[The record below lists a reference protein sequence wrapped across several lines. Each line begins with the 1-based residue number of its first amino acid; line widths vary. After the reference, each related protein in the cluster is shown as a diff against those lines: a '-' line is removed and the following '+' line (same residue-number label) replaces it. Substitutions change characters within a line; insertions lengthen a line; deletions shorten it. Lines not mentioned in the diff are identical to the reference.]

1 MSVFFGTSPSN
12 RACYGQNCVSPK
24 KDKMRQIYQ
33 KIPEL
38 IEASQVGAYCT
49 VVETKGSTPQKP
61 GSKLLILPDLR
72 NVGTLGGGCVEAE
85 ARRQAIGLMQGGM
98 PRLLEFQLDSDYGWD
113 DGLICGGNMK
123 IFIDLPKT
131 HAEAE
136 MFERLQSLNE
146 EQVPLVCATVV
157 TSEKQ
162 GIQVGM
168 KMIFANTGERIGTL
182 GDPALETAIAAKTDE
197 VLKDNRAVLLRENET
212 AAVFLEPLQ
221 PRPTLLIAGAGHVGQ
236 ALCHLGNWLD
246 FDIVIVDDRADF
258 ASAERLPEA
267 DKIIVGDIETELR
280 NYPITPLTYVVIVT
294 RGHQHDESA
303 LHAVVESDA
312 RYIGLIGSRRKIK
325 LIFDDLLDLG
335 IPTER
340 LQRVYAPVG
349 LNINSK
355 TVPEIAVSIAS
366 QLIQIR
372 NAAENVHTFNAEPER
387 MPTVKVAGA

>member
-1 MSVFFGTSPSN
+1 
-12 RACYGQNCVSPK
+12 
-24 KDKMRQIYQ
+24 MREIYQ
-33 KIPEL
+33 KIPAL
-38 IEASQVGAYCT
+38 IESSEVGAYCT

-131 HAEAE
+131 PAEAD
-136 MFERLQSLNE
+136 MFERLQALNE
-146 EQVPLVCATVV
+146 EKVPLVCATVV

-162 GIQVGM
+162 GVEVGM
-168 KMIFANTGERIGTL
+168 KMIFATNGERIGTL
-182 GDPALETAIAAKTDE
+182 GDSVLETAVEEKFPQ
-197 VLKDNRAVLLRENET
+197 VLEDNRAVLFQENE
-212 AAVFLEPLQ
+212 AAGVFLEPLQ

-236 ALCHLGNWLD
+236 ALCHLGSWLD
-246 FDIVIVDDRADF
+246 FDIAIVDDRADF

-267 DKIIVGDIETELR
+267 DKIIIGDIATELR

-303 LHAVVESDA
+303 LHSVVESNA

-325 LIFDDLLDLG
+325 LIFDDLLEVG
-335 IPTER
+335 ISKEK

-355 TVPEIAVSIAS
+355 TVPEIAVSIIS

-372 NAAENVHTFNAEPER
+372 NAAENVHTFDAQPER

>member
-1 MSVFFGTSPSN
+1 
-12 RACYGQNCVSPK
+12 
-24 KDKMRQIYQ
+24 MREIYQ

-38 IEASQVGAYCT
+38 IESAQVGAYCT

-72 NVGTLGGGCVEAE
+72 NIGTLGGGCVEAE
-85 ARRQAIGLMQGGM
+85 ARRQAIGLMQDGV

-131 HAEAE
+131 PAEAE
-136 MFERLQSLNE
+136 MFERLQTLNAE
-146 EQVPLVCATVV
+146 KIPLVCATVV
-157 TSEKQ
+157 ASEKQ
-162 GIQVGM
+162 GVDVGM
-168 KMIFANTGERIGTL
+168 KMIFANTGEHIGTL
-182 GDPALETAIAAKTDE
+182 GDPALEAAVEQETAK
-197 VLKDNRAVLLRENET
+197 VLARNSAGLFRENET
-212 AAVFLEPLQ
+212 ASVFLEPLQ

-246 FDIVIVDDRADF
+246 FDVVIVDDRADF

-267 DKIIVGDIETELR
+267 HKIIIGDIETELR

-303 LHAVVESDA
+303 LHSVVESNA
-312 RYIGLIGSRRKIK
+312 GYIGLIGSRRKIK
-325 LIFDDLLDLG
+325 LIFDDLLEVG
-335 IPTER
+335 ISKEK
-340 LQRVYAPVG
+340 LQRVYAPIG
-349 LNINSK
+349 LDINSK

-366 QLIQIR
+366 QLVQIR
-372 NAAENVHTFNAEPER
+372 NATDTLDTFGAQPTR
-387 MPTVKVAGA
+387 MPTVKIAG

>member
-1 MSVFFGTSPSN
+1 
-12 RACYGQNCVSPK
+12 
-24 KDKMRQIYQ
+24 MREIYQ

-38 IEASQVGAYCT
+38 IESDQVGAYCT

-61 GSKLLILPDLR
+61 GSKLLVLPNLR
-72 NVGTLGGGCVEAE
+72 NIGTLGGGCVEAE
-85 ARRQAIGLMQGGM
+85 ARRQAIGLMQDGM

-131 HAEAE
+131 QAEAE
-136 MFERLQSLNE
+136 MFERLQTLNA
-146 EQVPLVCATVV
+146 QKTPLVCATVV
-157 TSEKQ
+157 TSAKQ
-162 GIQVGM
+162 GVNVGM
-168 KMIFANTGERIGTL
+168 KMIFAATGERIGTL
-182 GDPALETAIAAKTDE
+182 GDSVLEAAIEEETAG
-197 VLKDNRAVLLRENET
+197 VLEKNQASLFRENEA

-267 DKIIVGDIETELR
+267 DEIIIGDIATELR

-294 RGHQHDESA
+294 RGHQHDETA
-303 LHAVVESDA
+303 LHSVVESDA

-325 LIFDDLLDLG
+325 LIFDDLMEAG
-335 IPTER
+335 ISKER
-340 LQRVYAPVG
+340 LQQVYAPIG
-349 LNINSK
+349 LDINSK

-372 NAAENVHTFNAEPER
+372 NAADNIHTFDTQPAR
-387 MPTVKVAGA
+387 MPTVKIAEA

>member
-1 MSVFFGTSPSN
+1 
-12 RACYGQNCVSPK
+12 
-24 KDKMRQIYQ
+24 MREIYQ

-38 IEASQVGAYCT
+38 IASDQVGAYCT

-131 HAEAE
+131 RAEAD
-136 MFERLQSLNE
+136 MFARLQTLNAE
-146 EQVPLVCATVV
+146 KIPLVCATVV
-157 TSEKQ
+157 TSAKQ
-162 GIQVGM
+162 GVDVGM

-182 GDPALETAIAAKTDE
+182 GDSALEAAIETETAE
-197 VLKDNRAVLLRENET
+197 VLERNSPGLFQENET
-212 AAVFLEPLQ
+212 ASVFLEPLQ

-236 ALCHLGNWLD
+236 ALCHLGSWLD
-246 FDIVIVDDRADF
+246 FDIAIVDDRADF

-267 DKIIVGDIETELR
+267 DQIIIGDIATELR

-303 LHAVVESDA
+303 LHSVVESDA

-325 LIFDDLLDLG
+325 LIFDDLLEAG
-335 IPTER
+335 ISKER
-340 LQRVYAPVG
+340 LQRVYAPIG
-349 LNINSK
+349 LDINSK
-355 TVPEIAVSIAS
+355 TVPEIAVSIVS

-372 NAAENVHTFNAEPER
+372 NAAETVHTFDAPPER
-387 MPTVKVAGA
+387 MPTVKVAG

>member
-1 MSVFFGTSPSN
+1 
-12 RACYGQNCVSPK
+12 
-24 KDKMRQIYQ
+24 MREIYQ

-38 IEASQVGAYCT
+38 IEDSQVGAYCT

-61 GSKLLILPDLR
+61 GAKLLILPDLR
-72 NVGTLGGGCVEAE
+72 NIGTLGGGCVEAE
-85 ARRQAIGLMQGGM
+85 ARRQAIGLMQGGV

-131 HAEAE
+131 QAEAE
-136 MFERLQSLNE
+136 MFDRLQSLNE
-146 EQVPLVCATVV
+146 EKVPLIYATVV
-157 TSEKQ
+157 TSAKQ
-162 GIQVGM
+162 GVEVGM
-168 KMIFANTGERIGTL
+168 KMIFATNGERIGTL
-182 GDPALETAIAAKTDE
+182 GDSALEIAVEENTTE
-197 VLKDNRAVLLRENET
+197 VLEGNRAVLFRESET
-212 AAVFLEPLQ
+212 ASVFLEPLQ

-236 ALCHLGNWLD
+236 ALCHLGSWLD
-246 FDIVIVDDRADF
+246 FDIAIVDDRADF

-267 DKIIVGDIETELR
+267 DEIIIGDIATELR
-280 NYPITPLTYVVIVT
+280 KYPITPLTYVVIVT

-303 LHAVVESDA
+303 LHSVVESDA

-325 LIFDDLLDLG
+325 LIFDDLLEFG
-335 IPTER
+335 VSKEK

-372 NAAENVHTFNAEPER
+372 NATENVHTFDAQPAR

>member
-1 MSVFFGTSPSN
+1 
-12 RACYGQNCVSPK
+12 
-24 KDKMRQIYQ
+24 MRQIYR

-123 IFIDLPKT
+123 IFIDLPRT
-131 HAEAE
+131 LAEAE
-136 MFERLQSLNE
+136 MFERLQALNE
-146 EQVPLVCATVV
+146 KKVPLVSATVV
-157 TSEKQ
+157 TSKKQ
-162 GIQVGM
+162 NIEVGM
-168 KMIFANTGERIGTL
+168 KMIFATNGERIGTL
-182 GDPALETAIAAKTDE
+182 GNLALETAVEEKTPK
-197 VLKDNRAVLLRENET
+197 VLEDNRAVLFQDSET
-212 AAVFLEPLQ
+212 AEVFLEPLQ

-236 ALCHLGNWLD
+236 ALCHLGSWLD
-246 FDIVIVDDRADF
+246 FDIAIVDDRADF
-258 ASAERLPEA
+258 ASADRLPEA
-267 DKIIVGDIETELR
+267 DKIIIGDIATELR

-303 LHAVVESDA
+303 LHSVVESDA
-312 RYIGLIGSRRKIK
+312 GYIGLIGSRRKIK
-325 LIFDDLLDLG
+325 LIFDDLLEFG
-335 IPTER
+335 ISKEN

-372 NAAENVHTFNAEPER
+372 NAAENVRTFDAQPER

>member
-1 MSVFFGTSPSN
+1 
-12 RACYGQNCVSPK
+12 
-24 KDKMRQIYQ
+24 MREIYQ

-38 IEASQVGAYCT
+38 IETSQVGAYCT

-131 HAEAE
+131 RPEAE
-136 MFERLQSLNE
+136 MFERLQALNE
-146 EQVPLVCATVV
+146 EKIPLVCATVV

-162 GIQVGM
+162 GIAVGM
-168 KMIFANTGERIGTL
+168 KMIFATNGERIGTL
-182 GDPALETAIAAKTDE
+182 GDSVLETVVAEKTPG
-197 VLKDNRAVLLRENET
+197 VLEENRAVLFRENER

-236 ALCHLGNWLD
+236 ALCHLGSWLD
-246 FDIVIVDDRADF
+246 FDIVIVDDRVDF

-267 DKIIVGDIETELR
+267 NKIIVGDIATELR

-303 LHAVVESDA
+303 LHSVVESNA

-325 LIFDDLLDLG
+325 LIFDDLLELG
-335 IPTER
+335 IPDEK

-372 NAAENVHTFNAEPER
+372 NAAEDVTTFDAQPER

>member
-1 MSVFFGTSPSN
+1 
-12 RACYGQNCVSPK
+12 
-24 KDKMRQIYQ
+24 MREIYQ

-38 IEASQVGAYCT
+38 IESAQVGAYCT

-72 NVGTLGGGCVEAE
+72 NIGTLGGGCVEAE
-85 ARRQAIGLMQGGM
+85 ARRQAIGLMQDGV

-131 HAEAE
+131 SAEAE
-136 MFERLQSLNE
+136 MFERLQALNAE
-146 EQVPLVCATVV
+146 KVPLVCATVV
-157 TSEKQ
+157 ASEKQ
-162 GIQVGM
+162 GVDVGM
-168 KMIFANTGERIGTL
+168 KMIFANTGEHIGTL
-182 GDPALETAIAAKTDE
+182 GDPALEAAVEEETAK
-197 VLKDNRAVLLRENET
+197 VLERNSAGLFQENET
-212 AAVFLEPLQ
+212 ASVFLEPLQ

-236 ALCHLGNWLD
+236 ALCHLGSWLD

-267 DKIIVGDIETELR
+267 DKIIIGDIETELR
-280 NYPITPLTYVVIVT
+280 KYPITPLTYVVIVT

-303 LHAVVESDA
+303 LHSVVESDA

-325 LIFDDLLDLG
+325 LIFDDLLEAG
-335 IPTER
+335 ISKEK
-340 LQRVYAPVG
+340 LQRVYAPIG
-349 LNINSK
+349 LDINSK
-355 TVPEIAVSIAS
+355 TVPEIAVSIIS

-372 NAAENVHTFNAEPER
+372 NTTDTVDTFDAQPAR
-387 MPTVKVAGA
+387 MPTVKIAG

>member
-1 MSVFFGTSPSN
+1 
-12 RACYGQNCVSPK
+12 
-24 KDKMRQIYQ
+24 MREIYQ

-38 IEASQVGAYCT
+38 IESDQVGAYCT

-61 GSKLLILPDLR
+61 GSKLLILPNLR
-72 NVGTLGGGCVEAE
+72 NIGTLGGGCVEAE
-85 ARRQAIGLMQGGM
+85 ARQQAIGLMQGGM

-131 HAEAE
+131 EAEAA
-136 MFERLQSLNE
+136 MFERLQVLNAE
-146 EQVPLVCATVV
+146 KTPLVCATVV
-157 TSEKQ
+157 TSVKS
-162 GIQVGM
+162 GVDVGM
-168 KMIFANTGERIGTL
+168 KMIFATTGERIGTL
-182 GDPALETAIAAKTDE
+182 GDLDLETAVESETAG
-197 VLKDNRAVLLRENET
+197 VLENNRASLFREDDST
-212 AAVFLEPLQ
+212 AVFLEPLQ

-236 ALCHLGNWLD
+236 ALCHLGSWLD
-246 FDIVIVDDRADF
+246 FDIAIVDDRADF

-267 DKIIVGDIETELR
+267 DEIIIGDIATELR

-303 LHAVVESDA
+303 LHSVVESDA

-325 LIFDDLLDLG
+325 LIFDDLMEAG
-335 IPTER
+335 ISEER
-340 LQRVYAPVG
+340 LQRVYAPIG
-349 LNINSK
+349 LDINSK

-372 NAAENVHTFNAEPER
+372 NAAEDIQTFDAQPAR
-387 MPTVKVAGA
+387 MPTVKIAEA